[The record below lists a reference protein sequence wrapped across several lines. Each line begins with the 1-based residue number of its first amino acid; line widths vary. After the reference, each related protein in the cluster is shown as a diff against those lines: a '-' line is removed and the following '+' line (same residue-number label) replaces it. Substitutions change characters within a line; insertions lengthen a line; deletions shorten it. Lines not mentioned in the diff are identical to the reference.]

1 MASDFD
7 ETNIPHGLDELD
19 EEMNQIEE
27 QKPSEEGDKWDEE
40 INDLIQA
47 NKELRGKV
55 YDISEM
61 VAQAIVK
68 AKQI

>member
-40 INDLIQA
+40 INDLI
-47 NKELRGKV
+47 
-55 YDISEM
+55 
-61 VAQAIVK
+61 
-68 AKQI
+68 